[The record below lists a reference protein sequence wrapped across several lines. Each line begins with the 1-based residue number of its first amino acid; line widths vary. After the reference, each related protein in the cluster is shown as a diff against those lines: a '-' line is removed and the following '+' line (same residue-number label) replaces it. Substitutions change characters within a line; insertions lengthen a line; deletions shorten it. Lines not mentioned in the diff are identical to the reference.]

1 MAPHICEE
9 IWQNLGHAEAIHHQ
23 AWPTWDEEA
32 LKKQE
37 VEIAV
42 QINGKVKARIMV
54 PADLTKD
61 DAAVLLERDE
71 VRRLIDGKPVIKQV
85 FVPGRL
91 LNLVVKG

>member
-1 MAPHICEE
+1 MA
-9 IWQNLGHAEAIHHQ
+9 
-23 AWPTWDEEA
+23 
-32 LKKQE
+32 
-37 VEIAV
+37 AV
-42 QINGKVKARIMV
+42 LPLLTTHPCIQKRPEPIMV

>member
-1 MAPHICEE
+1 
-9 IWQNLGHAEAIHHQ
+9 
-23 AWPTWDEEA
+23 
-32 LKKQE
+32 
-37 VEIAV
+37 
-42 QINGKVKARIMV
+42 MV

>member
-1 MAPHICEE
+1 
-9 IWQNLGHAEAIHHQ
+9 
-23 AWPTWDEEA
+23 
-32 LKKQE
+32 
-37 VEIAV
+37 
-42 QINGKVKARIMV
+42 MV
-54 PADLTKD
+54 DADLVHTLPAGFRCVAADADLTKD